1 MKKWEIAALLVLPPA
16 LVFSHF
22 ILKYKFS
29 LDGLIYLVVTGL
41 VFRFAYAA
49 YLDSSRGRKRKAG
62 LYTKQR
68 FRYLLT
74 FVIAMV
80 MAVLILVALTRI
92 YPV

>member
-1 MKKWEIAALLVLPPA
+1 MKKWEIALLLILPPA
-16 LVFSHF
+16 LVFVHF
-22 ILKYKFS
+22 ALKYKFS

-49 YLDSSRGRKRKAG
+49 YLDSSRGRKRGDDPYK
-62 LYTKQR
+62 KQR

-80 MAVLILVALTRI
+80 MAVLILMALTLV